1 MDIIIG
7 HLQFVINCIDRDVF
21 IPVKRDKP
29 SWEVGHIGQIL
40 IPMETINI
48 VTFVSFKNKKD
59 QLKNQSEFKQPP
71 IGSLPFLKSV

>member
-21 IPVKRDKP
+21 ITVKRDKL

-48 VTFVSFKNKKD
+48 VTFVSF
-59 QLKNQSEFKQPP
+59 
-71 IGSLPFLKSV
+71 